1 MSSCLISTRSW
12 AQVIGRIYSNENGE
26 PVTMANVTL
35 LSANNVD
42 VIGNAVSDSTG
53 GFSVGKANQ
62 GGVLHITCIGYKP
75 YVIQVKANDHLQ
87 HISLLRDSLYLN
99 EVIVRAK
106 TFQYLRNG
114 LLIKISGSP
123 LEKLGFASDVLK
135 HLPMI
140 SAKNNDYE
148 VIGKGKPLIYINDRL
163 VRDND
168 ELNQLSS
175 SDIRQ
180 VKIISN
186 PGAEYDASVRSV
198 IRIITKKPAGEGLG
212 GMADGYVSQER
223 KFSHGAGTSLNY
235 HKGGMEV
242 FASLRYSRDVH
253 TADQRDHTLNGRWSI
268 DDNMKQHSR
277 NLNLNTTLGADYQK
291 EKVSAGIMYKFT
303 RMPSSH
309 FEELENLN
317 AYQNDLLANALYVVD
332 ARAKTLS
339 THYVNAYLNYNINK
353 TTQLKFDMDY
363 YHGNNTTNQSLLDD
377 DGSLNTNNKSFNNL
391 VAGRLTVNTFLWGGE
406 AKAGGEFSYTD
417 DNNNYRVLDATI
429 NNSLGSTLS
438 EARQNLMAGF
448 FDYSHSI
455 GEHFQT
461 DFGARYEYI
470 NFNYYIDKVK
480 SAESSKIYSG
490 LYPSASLSYSTG
502 DINLTFA
509 YKYLTERP
517 GYYVLRSAVA
527 MNNPYE
533 YESGNPK
540 LQPVRNNN
548 FDLSFSWKD
557 LEISADYDMGKDGV
571 IFAIDH
577 YDNNDSI
584 TFFQSRN
591 ISSYREISLTL
602 TYAPTLFRIW
612 KPNLTV
618 YVDKNF
624 LTYNSVKYNHPCC
637 FVEFN
642 NMIEL
647 PYSYILGLDMN
658 CNTSGNSDVD
668 IVRLAPNFNASA
680 YCIKSFMKDRWRLK
694 MEVSNIL
701 NSSREKWSLTSN
713 HISINKWN
721 NGDRRMFKLSLSYRF
736 NRNKSK
742 YKGEAASDEIK
753 RL

>member
-1 MSSCLISTRSW
+1 
-12 AQVIGRIYSNENGE
+12 
-26 PVTMANVTL
+26 MANVTL

-53 GFSVGKANQ
+53 SFSVGKANQ

-99 EVIVRAK
+99 EVIVRGK

-114 LLIKISGSP
+114 LLIKISGNP

-517 GYYVLRSAVA
+517 GYY
-527 MNNPYE
+527 
-533 YESGNPK
+533 
-540 LQPVRNNN
+540 
-548 FDLSFSWKD
+548 
-557 LEISADYDMGKDGV
+557 
-571 IFAIDH
+571 
-577 YDNNDSI
+577 
-584 TFFQSRN
+584 FQSRN